1 MKKILFLTLI
11 ASMVALSACE
21 FHSKQ
26 PKDDTY
32 YKRTQSVE
40 WPSK

>member
-1 MKKILFLTLI
+1 MKKLLF
-11 ASMVALSACE
+11 VACIMGMLALMACS

-40 WPSK
+40 WPS

>member
-1 MKKILFLTLI
+1 MRKLLILALV
-11 ASMVALSACE
+11 MGVLSACS

-32 YKRTQSVE
+32 YKKTQGIA
-40 WPSK
+40 WPDK

>member
-1 MKKILFLTLI
+1 MKKALLIFCVLALCLT
-11 ASMVALSACE
+11 SACS

-32 YKRTQSVE
+32 YKKTQSVG
-40 WPSK
+40 WPS